1 MEMMQRV
8 YLSGPMSGIEELNYP
23 AFNAAARDLRAR
35 GVHVENP
42 AENSPPPCGTWQGWR
57 RLALLQLARC
67 DAIYMLPGWEKSRGA
82 TVEHG
87 LAVALGFQII
97 HAEADTWASSF

>member
-1 MEMMQRV
+1 M
-8 YLSGPMSGIEELNYP
+8 
-23 AFNAAARDLRAR
+23 
-35 GVHVENP
+35 
-42 AENSPPPCGTWQGWR
+42 

>member
-35 GVHVENP
+35 GVRVENP
-42 AENSPPPCGTWQGWR
+42 AENSPPPCGTWQGWM

-97 HAEADTWASSF
+97 HAEADTWARSS